1 MRKKLSVLILLV
13 TVPIFFFMAWFMS
26 SRAFNLSLEQE
37 KQRTQMTESIVFR
50 EIQGNMKNLAYT
62 EAAAYAAQLHKYY
75 LSQGLELIFCWNGS
89 PIAGAELPSQ
99 DYEALLQPLQRTA
112 LLDTRGTP
120 ERYAVA
126 EPVNNSLTM
135 ILLRDMSELYLL
147 RDQYRTIA
155 FWTAIIASALL
166 TLLTLLFAGIL
177 IRPITRL
184 TEAARAITEHT
195 DQNVRLPAGG
205 KDEIG
210 TLSRA
215 FSEMQDA
222 VADREARLL
231 EESEARQALLDA
243 MAHEMRTPLTSLLG
257 NARLLQHDL
266 PEDERVK
273 IADSMAREI
282 RRLTDMDQQLMKLTV
297 LRHEEPEIEQ
307 VSVSGL
313 LNNTAVRLQE
323 QAKGITIEVHGTDSM
338 ISGDPEL
345 LSLLCDNLTANALH
359 VSEPGMT
366 VTLTSVPGGFTVEDQ
381 GPGMNE
387 EALKHAFEPFWKADK
402 ARTRRHGGAGLGL
415 SLCMQIAELHR
426 GKLSF
431 DSAPGKGTRVTFT
444 TALPTVDD
452 SFTSPVT

>member
-1 MRKKLSVLILLV
+1 
-13 TVPIFFFMAWFMS
+13 
-26 SRAFNLSLEQE
+26 
-37 KQRTQMTESIVFR
+37 
-50 EIQGNMKNLAYT
+50 
-62 EAAAYAAQLHKYY
+62 
-75 LSQGLELIFCWNGS
+75 
-89 PIAGAELPSQ
+89 
-99 DYEALLQPLQRTA
+99 
-112 LLDTRGTP
+112 
-120 ERYAVA
+120 
-126 EPVNNSLTM
+126 
-135 ILLRDMSELYLL
+135 
-147 RDQYRTIA
+147 
-155 FWTAIIASALL
+155 
-166 TLLTLLFAGIL
+166 
-177 IRPITRL
+177 
-184 TEAARAITEHT
+184 
-195 DQNVRLPAGG
+195 
-205 KDEIG
+205 
-210 TLSRA
+210 
-215 FSEMQDA
+215 
-222 VADREARLL
+222 
-231 EESEARQALLDA
+231 
-243 MAHEMRTPLTSLLG
+243 
-257 NARLLQHDL
+257 
-266 PEDERVK
+266 
-273 IADSMAREI
+273 
-282 RRLTDMDQQLMKLTV
+282 MDQQLMKLTV

-415 SLCMQIAELHR
+415 SLCMQIAELHQ

-431 DSAPGKGTRVTFT
+431 DSAPEKGTRVTFT

>member
-1 MRKKLSVLILLV
+1 
-13 TVPIFFFMAWFMS
+13 
-26 SRAFNLSLEQE
+26 
-37 KQRTQMTESIVFR
+37 
-50 EIQGNMKNLAYT
+50 
-62 EAAAYAAQLHKYY
+62 
-75 LSQGLELIFCWNGS
+75 
-89 PIAGAELPSQ
+89 
-99 DYEALLQPLQRTA
+99 
-112 LLDTRGTP
+112 
-120 ERYAVA
+120 
-126 EPVNNSLTM
+126 
-135 ILLRDMSELYLL
+135 
-147 RDQYRTIA
+147 
-155 FWTAIIASALL
+155 
-166 TLLTLLFAGIL
+166 
-177 IRPITRL
+177 
-184 TEAARAITEHT
+184 
-195 DQNVRLPAGG
+195 
-205 KDEIG
+205 
-210 TLSRA
+210 
-215 FSEMQDA
+215 MQDA

-282 RRLTDMDQQLMKLTV
+282 HRLTDMDQQLMKLTV

-313 LNNTAVRLQE
+313 LKDTAVRLQE
-323 QAKGITIEVHGTDSM
+323 QAKGITIKVQGADSM

-444 TALPTVDD
+444 TALPAVDD

>member
-1 MRKKLSVLILLV
+1 MRKKLSLLILLV

-26 SRAFNLSLEQE
+26 SRTFNLSLEQE
-37 KQRTQMTESIVFR
+37 KQRIQMTESIVFR
-50 EIQGNMKNLAYT
+50 EIQGNMKNLTYT
-62 EAAAYAAQLHKYY
+62 ETAAYAAELHQYY
-75 LSQGLELIFCWNGS
+75 LNQGIELIFCWNGS

-99 DYEALLQPLQRTA
+99 DYEALLRPQQRTA
-112 LLDTRGTP
+112 LLDTRSVP

-126 EPVNNSLTM
+126 EPVNNRLTM
-135 ILLRDMSELYLL
+135 ILLRDMSSLYLL
-147 RDQYRTIA
+147 KSQYRTIA

-166 TLLTLLFAGIL
+166 ALLTLLFAGVV
-177 IRPITRL
+177 IRPVTRL

-195 DQNVRLPAGG
+195 DQTIRLPSGG

-210 TLSRA
+210 TLARA

-222 VADREARLL
+222 VADRESRLL

-243 MAHEMRTPLTSLLG
+243 LAHEMRTPLTSLLG

-266 PEDERVK
+266 PEDERTK

-282 RRLTDMDQQLMKLTV
+282 RRLTDMDQQLMKLTA
-297 LRHEEPEIEQ
+297 LRHEEPETEQ
-307 VSVSGL
+307 VSVYNL
-313 LNNTAVRLQE
+313 LSDTAARLRE
-323 QAKGITIEVHGTDSM
+323 QAGGISIEVRGTDS
-338 ISGDPEL
+338 ILCGDPEL

-366 VTLTSVPGGFTVEDQ
+366 VTLTAIPGGFTVEDQ
-381 GPGMNE
+381 GPGMTE
-387 EALKHAFEPFWKADK
+387 DTLKHALEPFWKADK

-415 SLCMQIAELHR
+415 SLCTRIAELHQ
-426 GKLSF
+426 GKLAF

-444 TALPTVDD
+444 TALPAVDD
-452 SFTSPVT
+452 SFTSPVA